1 MSVANQKV
9 VFINRTTPKNKKYF
23 KIDQQL
29 FFAANARLSQA
40 GMTMYMY
47 FMTIVPD
54 SYDNIPNKDNNRLKP
69 FELSSSYAAEVIKK
83 DVKTVQRGI
92 NNLIENG
99 YLIQRKE
106 NIYQFIDILPE
117 DKSLTEQETEKVL
130 DYTKEL
136 NDNLIQLQQ
145 ERKIQLRNISAD
157 TLKREQKKTLP
168 IYDWQTEEEQIEIL
182 KYNNEI

>member
-168 IYDWQTEEEQIEIL
+168 IYDWQTEDEQIEIL

>member
-29 FFAANARLSQA
+29 FFAANARLNQA

-47 FMTIVPD
+47 FMTLVPD

-69 FELSSSYAAEVIKK
+69 FELSSYYAAEVIGK
-83 DVKTVQRGI
+83 DIKTVQRGI
-92 NNLIENG
+92 NNLIEKG

-117 DKSLTEQETEKVL
+117 DKSLTEKESEKVL

-136 NDNLIQLQQ
+136 NDNLIQLRQ
-145 ERKIQLRNISAD
+145 ERKIQLKNISID
-157 TLKREQKKTLP
+157 TLKREQREALP
-168 IYDWQTEEEQIEIL
+168 IYDWQTEEEQAEIL
-182 KYNNEI
+182 KHNNQM